1 MPHWVRLQFLRR
13 HLELPDDSQSI
24 SLLHRLSIIYL
35 SLPLAIWLLGWF
47 HWWFGVL
54 AVALLVAALWAFLAT
69 LGRSEYAAVR
79 EWMERRRARRAQPTE
94 SRRQRRRR
102 MREEHS
108 DPANTTT
115 GFNPAFITIPVILV
129 VAAIWVMLSGA
140 GGYADVANADWNK
153 HRGVFSAL
161 GTLSWPAYLPT
172 RDELPDPILR
182 YYLGY
187 YMVPGLL
194 AKVFGEQALTWAIG
208 LWTWAGASLALL
220 LFTRHFTRWAVLAA
234 ATVFILFSGMDAL
247 RWIFHGGLEIFG
259 YSTLEWNNSD
269 IDMQY
274 TAITTGLI
282 YVPQHLIPAVIAT
295 MLFIQ
300 LWRDQALVAA
310 SGVIVVITAFWS
322 PFVALGLLP
331 IAALIALHQGV
342 RPFLSWQNLACA
354 LPLAALLATYLL
366 SGFGA
371 IERGWLWQRHEWS
384 ELASFV
390 PLFLLAEFL
399 ILAALLWLLSPA
411 LRRNGLFI
419 VSLAVMVLL
428 PLYTYGIFNDL
439 LMRVSLPAVV
449 IVCLCAATILVSNG
463 SNIKRLTLRQG
474 ALTALV
480 ILVLAIGAVTP
491 YVEVRRS
498 VIQWSDYH
506 FPWGEIEPSP
516 TDAFA
521 TISDEI
527 FRLYSGRPPEQF
539 QALLRQ

>member
-1 MPHWVRLQFLRR
+1 MPDQ
-13 HLELPDDSQSI
+13 PQTI

-47 HWWFGVL
+47 HWWFGVV
-54 AVALLVAALWAFLAT
+54 AVALLVATLWAFIAT

-108 DPANTTT
+108 DPANYTT
-115 GFNPAFITIPVILV
+115 GFNPAYITIPVILV
-129 VAAIWVMLSGA
+129 VAAVWVMLSGA

-153 HRGVFSAL
+153 HRGVFSAV

-234 ATVFILFSGMDAL
+234 ATIFLLFSGMDAL
-247 RWIFHGGLEIFG
+247 RWVFHAGSEIFI
-259 YSTLEWNNSD
+259 YSTLEWNVGK

-274 TAITTGLI
+274 TAITTAMI
-282 YVPQHLIPAVIAT
+282 YVPQHLIPAVITT
-295 MLFIQ
+295 MLFVQ
-300 LWRDQALVAA
+300 LWRDRALVAV

-366 SGFGA
+366 SGFGS

-463 SNIKRLTLRQG
+463 SNIKQLTLRQG

-539 QALLRQ
+539 QALLRNQPTD

>member
-1 MPHWVRLQFLRR
+1 
-13 HLELPDDSQSI
+13 
-24 SLLHRLSIIYL
+24 
-35 SLPLAIWLLGWF
+35 
-47 HWWFGVL
+47 
-54 AVALLVAALWAFLAT
+54 
-69 LGRSEYAAVR
+69 
-79 EWMERRRARRAQPTE
+79 
-94 SRRQRRRR
+94 
-102 MREEHS
+102 
-108 DPANTTT
+108 
-115 GFNPAFITIPVILV
+115 
-129 VAAIWVMLSGA
+129 
-140 GGYADVANADWNK
+140 
-153 HRGVFSAL
+153 
-161 GTLSWPAYLPT
+161 
-172 RDELPDPILR
+172 
-182 YYLGY
+182 
-187 YMVPGLL
+187 MVPGLL
-194 AKVFGEQALTWAIG
+194 AKVFGEQALTWAVG
-208 LWTWAGASLALL
+208 LWTWGGASLALL

-234 ATVFILFSGMDAL
+234 ATVFLLFSGMDAL
-247 RWIFHGGLEIFG
+247 RWVFHAGSEIFI
-259 YSTLEWNNSD
+259 YTMLEWNNSD
-269 IDMQY
+269 IDMQF
-274 TAITTGLI
+274 TAITTGMI
-282 YVPQHLIPAVIAT
+282 YVPQHLIPAVITT

-300 LWRDQALVAA
+300 LWRDQAVVAV

-354 LPLAALLATYLL
+354 LPLAALLVTYLL
-366 SGFGA
+366 SGAGA
-371 IERGWLWQRHEWS
+371 IERGWLWQRYEWS

-399 ILAALLWLLSPA
+399 ILATLLWLLSPA

-419 VSLAVMVLL
+419 VALAVMALL

-449 IVCLCAATILVSNG
+449 IVCWCAATILVSNG

-539 QALLRQ
+539 QTLLRQ

>member
-1 MPHWVRLQFLRR
+1 M
-13 HLELPDDSQSI
+13 
-24 SLLHRLSIIYL
+24 
-35 SLPLAIWLLGWF
+35 
-47 HWWFGVL
+47 
-54 AVALLVAALWAFLAT
+54 
-69 LGRSEYAAVR
+69 
-79 EWMERRRARRAQPTE
+79 
-94 SRRQRRRR
+94 
-102 MREEHS
+102 
-108 DPANTTT
+108 
-115 GFNPAFITIPVILV
+115 
-129 VAAIWVMLSGA
+129 
-140 GGYADVANADWNK
+140 
-153 HRGVFSAL
+153 
-161 GTLSWPAYLPT
+161 
-172 RDELPDPILR
+172 
-182 YYLGY
+182 
-187 YMVPGLL
+187 
-194 AKVFGEQALTWAIG
+194 FGEQALTWAIG

-234 ATVFILFSGMDAL
+234 ATVFLLFSGMDAL
-247 RWIFHGGLEIFG
+247 RWIFHAGSEIFI
-259 YSTLEWNNSD
+259 YTTLEWNNSD

-274 TAITTGLI
+274 TAITTGMI

-300 LWRDQALVAA
+300 LWRDQAVVAV

-322 PFVALGLLP
+322 PFVALRLLP

-354 LPLAALLATYLL
+354 LPLAALLVTYLL
-366 SGFGA
+366 SGAGD
-371 IERGWLWQRHEWS
+371 IEHGWLWQRHEWS
-384 ELASFV
+384 ELAPFV

-399 ILAALLWLLSPA
+399 ILAALLLLLSPA

-419 VSLAVMVLL
+419 VSLAVFMVL
-428 PLYTYGIFNDL
+428 PLYTYGLANDF
-439 LMRVSLPAVV
+439 LMRVSLPALV

-521 TISDEI
+521 TIDDDI